1 MQLTVR
7 ARFALTFITFLAIL
21 IDAKNTKVK
30 LNVNIGVKD
39 AKDNHKGNNECP
51 EKGKTLYEV

>member
-7 ARFALTFITFLAIL
+7 ASFALIMITFLAIL
-21 IDAKNTKVK
+21 IDAKKTKVK

-39 AKDNHKGNNECP
+39 TKDKEKNECP
-51 EKGKTLYEV
+51 EKGKPLYKG

>member
-1 MQLTVR
+1 MELTVR
-7 ARFALTFITFLAIL
+7 ASFALTFITFLAIL

-39 AKDNHKGNNECP
+39 NHKGKNECP